1 MLNSQTTKRHIV
13 VLSLVLAFVVI
24 LSTEA
29 RAMTYGYEAITD
41 NGNNGIGAQLTLDVT
56 EYDTNKVLFTF
67 NNAVGPYEGDI
78 TEAFFEDGPLLG
90 LATVINY
97 GYPDVFFVQWPDDY
111 AGNLPGGGTLVPQF
125 HATDSFGADI
135 DQNPVDGVGPGESLG
150 IVYDL
155 EGGKTFGDVLTAI
168 ELGFT
173 NPDPSLYDNKGELI
187 YEGTTLRIGI
197 HVQSI
202 IELPDGRDSSE
213 AFILPP
219 IPGAFLLGIL
229 GLGVAGIKLRKFA

>member
-1 MLNSQTTKRHIV
+1 MLVVQKTKRYMTF
-13 VLSLVLAFVVI
+13 LSLVLVFVVI
-24 LSTEA
+24 MSTEA

-41 NGNNGIGAQLTLDVT
+41 NGNTGIGAQLTLDVT
-56 EYDTNKVLFTF
+56 DPGGNQVLFTF

-90 LATVINY
+90 LATVINDL
-97 GYPDVFFVQWPDDY
+97 PDVFFVKWADDY

-125 HATDSFGADI
+125 NATDSFGAAI

-150 IVYDL
+150 ILYNL
-155 EGGKTFGDVLTAI
+155 EGETTFGDVLTAI

-173 NPDPSLYDNKGELI
+173 SPDPTLYDKDGNVTHI
-187 YEGTTLRIGI
+187 GTTLRIGI

-202 IELPDGRDSSE
+202 IELPDGDDSSE
-213 AFILPP
+213 SFILTP
-219 IPGAFLLGIL
+219 IPGAVLLGIL
-229 GLGVAGIKLRKFA
+229 GLGVAGIKLRKYA